1 MPVDVLSEV
10 LRAVRLNAAVFF
22 DVNATYP
29 WALGSPQIARIRDK
43 VMPGAEH
50 VIPFHFMMSGQ
61 AWLHSGDPAAE
72 PILVEAGD
80 VILLPR
86 GDAHCMS
93 SDRGFC
99 TAPDMSYY
107 FRPADQQLPFRVSD
121 IGGGGAPARIVCG
134 YFGCDATPFNP
145 LLEALPR
152 LTIIK
157 AGPNCSKLAWTFIA
171 AALTE
176 GEHARAGGETILAKL
191 SELMLVQA
199 IRMYIDCLPDGA
211 EGWLSGLRDPLVSK
225 VLQLIHADPARD
237 WTLVSLAKQTAS
249 SRSVLAERFTRLVKL
264 PPMQYLARWRMQLA
278 ANALEVPSASI
289 SSIAADV
296 GYQSEA
302 AFNRAFKKVVG
313 QPPGARRRNRQD
325 AAA

>member
-1 MPVDVLSEV
+1 
-10 LRAVRLNAAVFF
+10 
-22 DVNATYP
+22 
-29 WALGSPQIARIRDK
+29 LGSPQIARIRSK
-43 VMPGAEH
+43 VMPDAEH
-50 VIPFHFMMSGQ
+50 VIPFHFMMSGT
-61 AWLHSGDPAAE
+61 AWLQTDDPSTG
-72 PILVEAGD
+72 PVKVEAGD
-80 VILLPR
+80 IVLIPR
-86 GDAHCMS
+86 GDAHCMG
-93 SDRGFC
+93 SDCSTRV
-99 TAPDMSYY
+99 APNMDYY

-121 IGGGGAPARIVCG
+121 IGGGGEPARIVCG

-152 LTIIK
+152 TTIIR
-157 AGPNCSKLAWTFIA
+157 AGTNCSSLAWTFIA

-211 EGWLSGLRDPLVSK
+211 DGWLSGLRDPLVSK

-237 WTLVSLAKQTAS
+237 WTLVALAKQTAS

-278 ANALEVPSASI
+278 ANALEQPSASI
-289 SSIAADV
+289 SAIAADV

-313 QPPGARRRNRQD
+313 QPPGTWRRSRQE
-325 AAA
+325 AAAA